1 MLFTMPYLA
10 EAKLPRSLLGY
21 RLHLFQ
27 QSHLFCST
35 PGIILRED
43 HDGHNLLGEQDGRG
57 SEEGGLVG
65 GQTEHL
71 PGKA

>member
-1 MLFTMPYLA
+1 MLFIMPYLA

-43 HDGHNLLGEQDGRG
+43 HDGHDLLGEQDGG
-57 SEEGGLVG
+57 GPEEGGLVG
-65 GQTEHL
+65 CKAEHL
-71 PGKA
+71 TRKA